1 MFLSINNKL
10 NISLC
15 GMMGSGKSTIGKLI
29 AKKIDYTFIDIDK
42 MIENEA
48 KKTIGQIF
56 EEDGES
62 YFRSLEQKISIRMLN
77 NKNCVISLGG
87 GAITNNNIRKS
98 VLLNSYSIYLKVDVD
113 ILKNRLK
120 YSKNR
125 PLIKNKNIK
134 SELSI
139 LINEREKFYKDA
151 DLVIYNEKSISDTVN
166 QIIKNISNE

>member
-1 MFLSINNKL
+1 
-10 NISLC
+10 
-15 GMMGSGKSTIGKLI
+15 
-29 AKKIDYTFIDIDK
+29 
-42 MIENEA
+42 
-48 KKTIGQIF
+48 
-56 EEDGES
+56 
-62 YFRSLEQKISIRMLN
+62 MLN

-87 GAITNNNIRKS
+87 GAITNNDIRKS

-139 LINEREKFYKDA
+139 LINEREKFYKKA
-151 DLVIYNEKSISDTVN
+151 DLVIYNEKSILDTVEK
-166 QIIKNISNE
+166 IIKNISNE